1 VSARVRIRD
10 AAGPSVSAGLGH
22 GEIFL
27 ALAVFAVLCVA
38 VLRYAPA
45 LVEPDDFAYRGSI
58 VAMTQGH
65 VLTLS
70 TAQFHALSVQLARS
84 GGFVGPQ
91 GMIAQWVQLASGR
104 WISEKDPGYPF
115 LAAPFQ
121 ALGIIRW
128 APLFYGA
135 LGCVGLFFGA
145 RRWLGRFGG
154 AAAVGLFCSSGAAL
168 LFAWRAYMPT
178 FTDASLIA
186 AGTGALLW
194 AVLAAEA
201 SSRRRTWAGLAGFVA
216 IEAAVFARYTDVVV
230 LGCAV
235 VAVAVAWRL
244 RTVPVAALG
253 WWLGS
258 VAVFAAGVG
267 VFDDLV
273 YGGPLKS
280 GYRPG
285 EIRFSLSAVVPNF
298 RYMPAHLIEAMP
310 MLVLGLAALVLIA
323 WRRVR
328 LRPAG
333 GEQAVVARRDLA
345 VGLALAASWFSV
357 WGLYAAYTWTAQPGG
372 SSLQVVRFYVPALG
386 AIALLGAWP
395 VVRMPPRGSLAAL
408 ASAAVVVATFGLGIW
423 SYNDMRVSRLGGV
436 VRIVQGRHGPL
447 KAGPGGPG
455 GPGGPPHPADGNS
468 PRK

>member
-1 VSARVRIRD
+1 MSARVRIRD

-22 GEIFL
+22 REIFL

-45 LVEPDDFAYRGSI
+45 LAEPDDFAYRGSI
-58 VAMTQGH
+58 AAMTQGH
-65 VLTLS
+65 VLTLP

-154 AAAVGLFCSSGAAL
+154 AAAVGL
-168 LFAWRAYMPT
+168 T
-178 FTDASLIA
+178 
-186 AGTGALLW
+186 
-194 AVLAAEA
+194 
-201 SSRRRTWAGLAGFVA
+201 
-216 IEAAVFARYTDVVV
+216 
-230 LGCAV
+230 
-235 VAVAVAWRL
+235 
-244 RTVPVAALG
+244 
-253 WWLGS
+253 
-258 VAVFAAGVG
+258 
-267 VFDDLV
+267 
-273 YGGPLKS
+273 
-280 GYRPG
+280 
-285 EIRFSLSAVVPNF
+285 
-298 RYMPAHLIEAMP
+298 
-310 MLVLGLAALVLIA
+310 
-323 WRRVR
+323 
-328 LRPAG
+328 
-333 GEQAVVARRDLA
+333 
-345 VGLALAASWFSV
+345 LAASWFRV

-386 AIALLGAWP
+386 AIALLGACP
-395 VVRMPPRGSLAAL
+395 VVRMPPRGALAAL

-423 SYNDMRVSRLGGV
+423 SCNDMRVSRLGGV
-436 VRIVQGRHGPL
+436 VRNIVQGRHGPL

-455 GPGGPPHPADGNS
+455 GPPRPADGNS